1 MILRKIRIIALCVA
15 VALLLSGCGSLLTAL
30 TDMYWGGNVV
40 KFADM
45 EYSRPMMSCWH
56 ISLLCQMCWCLLAL

>member
-45 EYSRPMMSCWH
+45 EYSRPD
-56 ISLLCQMCWCLLAL
+56 LQELETALQ